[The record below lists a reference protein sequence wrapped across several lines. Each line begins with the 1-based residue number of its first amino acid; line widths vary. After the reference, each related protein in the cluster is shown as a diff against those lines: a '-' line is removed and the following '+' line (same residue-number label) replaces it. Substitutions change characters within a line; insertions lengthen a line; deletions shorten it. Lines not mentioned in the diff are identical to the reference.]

1 MRLRDRTAIVTG
13 ASSGIGR
20 ETARLF
26 ARVGANVVLASRNA
40 EALARLAQE
49 LQPYRGRSLAVPTDV
64 TDAQA
69 VEAMVSKAAE
79 EFGSVDILVNNAGL
93 GLYARLAE
101 GSMENVRRLFEVNVF
116 GALNCIRAVAPHM
129 KQQRRGQI
137 INVSSV
143 AGKIA
148 AAYEGAYAATKF
160 ALTAISDAVRLELL
174 DHGITVITVYPGP
187 IDTSLRENAIK
198 EIELPAAP
206 PAVRRIPPVRVA
218 EAIVKAARD
227 ERPEVYVTWFDRLAV
242 TLKGISPRFIDWG
255 MRRFYMRR
263 RGEAPGDRL

>member
-26 ARVGANVVLASRNA
+26 ARAGANVVLASRNA
-40 EALARLAQE
+40 EALARLADE
-49 LQPYRGRSLAVPTDV
+49 LRPYRGRSLAVPTDV
-64 TDAQA
+64 TDGEA
-69 VEAMVSKAAE
+69 VEAMVKTAAE

-93 GLYARLAE
+93 GLYAFLAE

-116 GALNCIRAVAPHM
+116 GALNCIRAVAPYM
-129 KQQRRGQI
+129 KEQRRGEI

-148 AAYEGAYAATKF
+148 APYEGAYAATKF
-160 ALTAISDAVRLELL
+160 ALTAISDAVRLELFEY
-174 DHGITVITVYPGP
+174 GIRVITVYPGP
-187 IDTSLRENAIK
+187 IDTALRDNALK

-218 EAIVKAARD
+218 EAIVKAARH
-227 ERPEVYVTWFDRLAV
+227 ERPEVYVTWFDRAAV
-242 TLKGISPRFIDWG
+242 ILKGISPRFIDWG
-255 MRRFYMRR
+255 MRRFYLRR
-263 RGEAPGDRL
+263 RGHQA

>member
-1 MRLRDRTAIVTG
+1 MKLRDRTAIVTG
-13 ASSGIGR
+13 ASTGIGR

-26 ARVGANVVLASRNA
+26 ARAGANVVLAARSA
-40 EALARLAQE
+40 EALAQVAQE
-49 LQPYRGRSLAVPTDV
+49 LQPCRGRSLAVPTDV
-64 TDAQA
+64 TDGQA
-69 VEAMVSKAAE
+69 VEAMVRKAAE

-116 GALNCIRAVAPHM
+116 GALNCIRAVAPYM

-137 INVSSV
+137 INVSSI

-148 AAYEGAYAATKF
+148 APYEGAYAATKF

-174 DHGITVITVYPGP
+174 DYGIRVITVYPGP
-187 IDTSLRENAIK
+187 IDTSFRESAIK

-227 ERPEVYVTWFDRLAV
+227 ERPEVYVTWLDRLAV

-255 MRRFYMRR
+255 MRRFYLRR
-263 RGEAPGDRL
+263 HRAAKGK